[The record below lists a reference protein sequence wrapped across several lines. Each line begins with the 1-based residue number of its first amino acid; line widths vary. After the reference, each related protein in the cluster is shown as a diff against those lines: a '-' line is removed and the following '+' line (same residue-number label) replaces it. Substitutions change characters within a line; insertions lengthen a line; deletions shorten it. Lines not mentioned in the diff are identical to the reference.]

1 MKQRNILL
9 IFASILLITSC
20 IKDPDHS
27 IRVKNLSDRIVSITI
42 DDTLIF
48 DSIAINQKTQY
59 VPINEGTHKIGGD
72 YSGNFVVEGDGTIK
86 WTLEILNDNFNL
98 VQD

>member
-1 MKQRNILL
+1 MKQRNLLL
-9 IFASILLITSC
+9 IFTSIILITSC

-27 IRVKNLSDRIVSITI
+27 IRVRNLSDKVVSITI
-42 DDTLIF
+42 DDTIAF
-48 DSIAINQKTQY
+48 DSIAVNQKSLY

-72 YSGNFVVEGDGTIK
+72 YFGNFVVEGDGTIK
-86 WTLEILNDNFNL
+86 WTIEILNDNFNL